1 MSEPQSRALAQSQQ
15 ELARQYQQKL
25 QTEQQLDQVRQQQ
38 AGERA
43 DYDAVR
49 SNLAAPATAQPQ
61 DPGQAQP
68 NAYGGAMGM
77 PGMPAGTSG
86 SGAMP
91 GGYPGQPPA
100 AGYGNAMPGAG
111 GMMGGTAVRPG
122 VMNPASPGAG
132 APPIG
137 RRVGCPASY
146 MGDAAVDLV
155 LSDEVQVP
163 GQQAGQLP
171 AVDFQQMDAQSDAF
185 AVETHLAS
193 LDVDLPLRGREYLF
207 TTPRGDI
214 DITARAVSEPLLGR
228 LYRLL
233 VIAAG
238 FVVLVVLLRVLPRV
252 LPVLH
257 RSRWFAAAVLLAG
270 LLSLLLGIFPIL
282 ALAALIYG
290 LVQLIRLE
298 IARRRRIS
306 TVGAAS

>member
-1 MSEPQSRALAQSQQ
+1 
-15 ELARQYQQKL
+15 
-25 QTEQQLDQVRQQQ
+25 
-38 AGERA
+38 
-43 DYDAVR
+43 
-49 SNLAAPATAQPQ
+49 
-61 DPGQAQP
+61 
-68 NAYGGAMGM
+68 M

-111 GMMGGTAVRPG
+111 GMMGGGVWRDESRVAGRKESVNAPQGRVSAVVR
-122 VMNPASPGAG
+122 
-132 APPIG
+132 
-137 RRVGCPASY
+137 
-146 MGDAAVDLV
+146 GDAQSTIV
-155 LSDEVQVP
+155 LSNEAQAL

-171 AVDFQQMDAQSDAF
+171 AVDFQQMDLPSDAF

-228 LYRLL
+228 LVRLL
-233 VIAAG
+233 VIAVG
-238 FVVLVVLLRVLPRV
+238 FVVLLVLLRLLPRV

-257 RSRWFAAAVLLAG
+257 RSRWVAAAVLLVG

-290 LVQLIRLE
+290 LVQLIRLF
-298 IARRRRIS
+298 RFGWR
-306 TVGAAS
+306 